1 MKNIAFK
8 ADVEVRKLSN
18 HLVRKTLVTKLKD
31 SNQRRSANKV
41 KQATQAIVHWQTTW
55 KLTKQNG
62 DRSHPSSVLRPR
74 WRVASEFRG
83 SHPVHSSFPI
93 QHNHTPT
100 PACQNVVHHFHGYQ
114 VTRNYLAGVD
124 LFQESSN

>member
-62 DRSHPSSVLRPR
+62 DRSHPSSALDLCPR
-74 WRVASEFRG
+74 WRVASKFP
-83 SHPVHSSFPI
+83 SSSF
-93 QHNHTPT
+93 QFSHTAQPYT
-100 PACQNVVHHFHGYQ
+100 
-114 VTRNYLAGVD
+114 D
-124 LFQESSN
+124 SSLPKCSPPLPWLSGDEKLLSWR